1 MSVMTKI
8 SAINELKSMINTFPE
23 YSLGEILFTV
33 VREAT
38 FKNGSGKLSDLL
50 ELSDSEVYTAIENS
64 IQREKEEIDG

>member
-64 IQREKEEIDG
+64 IQREKEEING

>member
-38 FKNGSGKLSDLL
+38 FKKGNGKISDLL
-50 ELSDSEVYTAIENS
+50 DLSDSDIYTAIENS